1 MSKKSTLI
9 LLILSTSI
17 NAQVTFSDVNAIA
30 NEQLDILRSE
40 LKNNTATSS
49 VSNEVNDFT
58 QKTVSIVSSNN
69 ETDSKNFGYS
79 FFQKDINFFDNIP
92 TPVGYKLGP
101 GDEIILS
108 LWGESNSRQNFI
120 INKDGLIFYED
131 LGFINL
137 ANKTLDEAES
147 ILLKELSKV
156 YATLNDSINS
166 TELKI
171 ELSNLKSMNVY
182 FTGQVNNP
190 GIHLIHPFSDVMT
203 ALIQAGGVKESGS
216 LRTIQIIRNN
226 EIIKEIDLYNFL
238 IQGINDFSNIKII
251 DSDVINVPVIK
262 RRAEIKGEVI
272 NSYKFE
278 LLPNENLIELINFA
292 NGFTAEAGKKLII
305 NQIIPTEDRTSD
317 DNVRSIDIFNREDM
331 IEINKNLFL
340 TNEAEV
346 QVSSVLSSEN
356 KVSVF
361 GQVKRPDS
369 YFINEKTTLKTILD
383 IAGGFEDLNY
393 RKSILDEKI
402 IVLRRSAESVYSLEY
417 TVTYETADNFILY
430 PKDKIFVYANSNYSA
445 EVTFSIDGAVN
456 YPGTY
461 QFKEGMN
468 IEDAINRA
476 GGLSIFGFK
485 DGLIASVPVRDG
497 NGNVVTSR
505 VQNITYKS
513 KISKG
518 MNIQLLPKSN
528 VVSIKGNVQSPGAFS
543 IEDFQPTVKNIIEIS
558 GGLLDKTNRKKIYVQ
573 AMNGK
578 SYNPNFLQKR
588 FKRLN
593 PGDIVYVPRKEDR
606 EEINVTQ
613 LTSDL
618 VSILTNLA
626 TIIFIIDSN
635 DN

>member
-1 MSKKSTLI
+1 MSRI
-9 LLILSTSI
+9 NIFIVLILSTSLY
-17 NAQVTFSDVNAIA
+17 AQVSLSDVNAIA

-40 LKNNTATSS
+40 LKNNSSISS
-49 VSNEVNDFT
+49 VSNEINDFT
-58 QKTVSIVSSNN
+58 QKPVEIISLNN
-69 ETDSKNFGYS
+69 EPNSKNFGYS
-79 FFQKDINFFDNIP
+79 FFQKNINFFDNIP

-108 LWGESNSRQNFI
+108 LWGETNSRQNFI

-147 ILLKELSKV
+147 ILVKELSKV

-171 ELSNLKSMNVY
+171 ELSNLKSMNIY
-182 FTGQVNNP
+182 FTGQVNDP

-203 ALIQAGGVKESGS
+203 ALIQAGGIKESGS

-226 EIIKEIDLYNFL
+226 KIIKEIDLYNFL
-238 IQGINDFSNIKII
+238 IRGINDFSDIKII

-262 RRAEIKGEVI
+262 RRAEISGEVI

-278 LLPNENLIELINFA
+278 LLPNENLNELINFA

-317 DNVRSIDIFNREDM
+317 DNVRSIDIFNREDV

-340 TNEAEV
+340 TNEALV
-346 QVSSVLSSEN
+346 QVPSVLKSDNS
-356 KVSVF
+356 VSVL

-369 YFINEKTTLKTILD
+369 YFINDNTTLKTILD
-383 IAGGFEDLNY
+383 IAGGFEDLNF

-402 IVLRRSAESVYSLEY
+402 VILRKDGESIYSIEN
-417 TVTYETADNFILY
+417 TVSYENADDFILN
-430 PKDKIFVYANSNYSA
+430 PLDKIFVYANSNFSA

-456 YPGTY
+456 NPGTY
-461 QFKEGMN
+461 QFKDGMN
-468 IEDAINRA
+468 VEDAVNRA

-485 DGLIASVPVRDG
+485 EGLIATLPVRDG
-497 NGNVVTSR
+497 NGNIDNVR
-505 VQNITYKS
+505 LQNITYKS
-513 KISKG
+513 KITKG

-528 VVSIKGNVQSPGAFS
+528 VVSILGNVQTPGAFDIDS
-543 IEDFQPTVKNIIEIS
+543 FQPTVSNTIEIS
-558 GGLLDKTNRKKIYVQ
+558 GGLLERTNRKKIYVQ
-573 AMNGK
+573 QINGK

-593 PGDIVYVPRKEDR
+593 PGDIVYIPKKEDR
-606 EEINVTQ
+606 EKINATQ

-618 VSILTNLA
+618 VSILTNIA

>member
-1 MSKKSTLI
+1 MSRINILI
-9 LLILSTSI
+9 VLILSTSLY
-17 NAQVTFSDVNAIA
+17 AQVSLSDVNAIA

-40 LKNNTATSS
+40 LKNNSSISS
-49 VSNEVNDFT
+49 VSNEINDFT
-58 QKTVSIVSSNN
+58 QKPVEIISLNN
-69 ETDSKNFGYS
+69 EPNSKNFGYS
-79 FFQKDINFFDNIP
+79 FFQKNINFFDNIP

-108 LWGESNSRQNFI
+108 LWGETNSRQNFI

-147 ILLKELSKV
+147 ILVKELSKV

-171 ELSNLKSMNVY
+171 ELSNLKSMNIY
-182 FTGQVNNP
+182 FTGQVNDP

-203 ALIQAGGVKESGS
+203 ALIQAGGIKESGS

-226 EIIKEIDLYNFL
+226 KIIKEIDLYNFL
-238 IQGINDFSNIKII
+238 IRGINDFSDIKII

-262 RRAEIKGEVI
+262 RRAEISGEVI

-278 LLPNENLIELINFA
+278 LLPNENLNELINFA

-317 DNVRSIDIFNREDM
+317 DNVRSIDIFNREDV

-340 TNEAEV
+340 TNEALV
-346 QVSSVLSSEN
+346 QVPSVLKSDNS
-356 KVSVF
+356 VSVL

-369 YFINEKTTLKTILD
+369 YFINDNTTLKTILD
-383 IAGGFEDLNY
+383 IAGGFEDLNF

-402 IVLRRSAESVYSLEY
+402 VILRKDGESIYSIEN
-417 TVTYETADNFILY
+417 TVSYENADDFILN
-430 PKDKIFVYANSNYSA
+430 PLDKIFVYANNNFSA

-456 YPGTY
+456 NPGTY
-461 QFKEGMN
+461 QFKDGMN
-468 IEDAINRA
+468 VEDAVNRA

-485 DGLIASVPVRDG
+485 EGLIATVPVRDG
-497 NGNVVTSR
+497 NGNIDNVR
-505 VQNITYKS
+505 LQNITYKS
-513 KISKG
+513 KITKG

-528 VVSIKGNVQSPGAFS
+528 VVSILGNVQTPGAFDIDS
-543 IEDFQPTVKNIIEIS
+543 FQPTVSNTIEIS
-558 GGLLDKTNRKKIYVQ
+558 GGLLERTNRKKIYVQ
-573 AMNGK
+573 QINGK

-593 PGDIVYVPRKEDR
+593 PGDIVYIPKKEDR
-606 EEINVTQ
+606 EKINATQ

-618 VSILTNLA
+618 VSILTNIA

>member
-1 MSKKSTLI
+1 MSRINILI
-9 LLILSTSI
+9 VLILSTSLY
-17 NAQVTFSDVNAIA
+17 AQVSLSDVNAIA

-40 LKNNTATSS
+40 LKNNSSISS
-49 VSNEVNDFT
+49 VSNEINDFT
-58 QKTVSIVSSNN
+58 QKPVEIISSNN
-69 ETDSKNFGYS
+69 EPNSKNFGYS
-79 FFQKDINFFDNIP
+79 FFQKNINFFDNIP

-108 LWGESNSRQNFI
+108 LWGETNSRQNFI

-147 ILLKELSKV
+147 ILVKELSKV

-171 ELSNLKSMNVY
+171 ELSNLKSMNIY
-182 FTGQVNNP
+182 FTGQVNDP

-203 ALIQAGGVKESGS
+203 ALIQAGGIKESGS

-226 EIIKEIDLYNFL
+226 KIIKEIDLYNFL
-238 IQGINDFSNIKII
+238 IRGINDFSDMKII

-262 RRAEIKGEVI
+262 RRAEISGEVI

-278 LLPNENLIELINFA
+278 LLPNENLNELINFA

-317 DNVRSIDIFNREDM
+317 DNVRSIDIFNREDV

-340 TNEAEV
+340 TNEALV
-346 QVSSVLSSEN
+346 QVPSVLKSDNS
-356 KVSVF
+356 VSVL

-369 YFINEKTTLKTILD
+369 YFINDNTTLKTILD
-383 IAGGFEDLNY
+383 IAGGFEDLNF

-402 IVLRRSAESVYSLEY
+402 IILRKDGESIYSIEY
-417 TVTYETADNFILY
+417 TVSYENADDFILN
-430 PKDKIFVYANSNYSA
+430 PKDKIFVYANNNYSA

-456 YPGTY
+456 NPGTY

-468 IEDAINRA
+468 VEDAINRA

-485 DGLIASVPVRDG
+485 EGLIASVPVRDK
-497 NGNVVTSR
+497 NGNIDNVR
-505 VQNITYKS
+505 LQNITYKS
-513 KISKG
+513 KITKG
-518 MNIQLLPKSN
+518 MAIKLLTKSN
-528 VVSIKGNVQSPGAFS
+528 VVSIKGNVQTPGAFDIDS
-543 IEDFQPTVKNIIEIS
+543 FQPTVLNTIEIS
-558 GGLLDKTNRKKIYVQ
+558 GGLLERTNRKKIYVHQ
-573 AMNGK
+573 INGK
-578 SYNPNFLQKR
+578 SYTPNFLQKR
-588 FKRLN
+588 FKRLDA
-593 PGDIVYVPRKEDR
+593 GDIVYVPKKQDR
-606 EEINVTQ
+606 EKINATQ
-613 LTSDL
+613 LSSDI
-618 VSILTNLA
+618 VSILTNIA
-626 TIIFIIDSN
+626 TIIFIIDN
-635 DN
+635 NNN

>member
-1 MSKKSTLI
+1 MSKKSILI
-9 LLILSTSI
+9 LLILSASI
-17 NAQVTFSDVNAIA
+17 YAQVTLSDVNAIA

-69 ETDSKNFGYS
+69 KPNSENFGYS

-108 LWGESNSRQNFI
+108 LWGETNSRQNFI

-182 FTGQVNNP
+182 FTGQVNDP

-226 EIIKEIDLYNFL
+226 KVIKEIDLYNFL

-262 RRAEIKGEVI
+262 RRAEITGEVI

-278 LLPNENLIELINFA
+278 LLPNENLNELINFA

-317 DNVRSIDIFNREDM
+317 DNVRSIDIFNREDI

-340 TNEAEV
+340 TNEAAV
-346 QVSSVLSSEN
+346 QVPSVLTSEN

-485 DGLIASVPVRDG
+485 EGLVASVPIRDG
-497 NGNVVTSR
+497 NGNVVTSM

-513 KISKG
+513 KISNG

-528 VVSIKGNVQSPGAFS
+528 VVSIRGNVQSPGAFS
-543 IEDFQPTVKNIIEIS
+543 IDGFQPTVKNTIEVS
-558 GGLLDKTNRKKIYVQ
+558 GGLLDRTNRKKIYVQ

-578 SYNPNFLQKR
+578 SYTPNFLQKR

-593 PGDIVYVPRKEDR
+593 PGDIVYVPKKEDR
-606 EEINVTQ
+606 EKINATT